1 MGSEQGFNE
10 NFPMFFLR
18 SLTYSRKCQ
27 NVAQLRMGYN
37 MMTTSEG
44 NIVDLEHDDM
54 MQSDMKHNDMILR
67 ARKCRSVA

>member
-37 MMTTSEG
+37 MMTNSREKHWDTIG
-44 NIVDLEHDDM
+44 IQLEHDDM
-54 MQSDMKHNDMILR
+54 MQSDMILR